1 MRQIFV
7 IILAV
12 CLTAT
17 TTFAADYVLIIG
29 GVAGE
34 KSFYDAFW
42 GATSRF
48 HQLLT
53 DEYGYAPDQI
63 TFLFEDM
70 GDIDRG
76 GQGEL
81 ELVDA
86 ESNREQVFAAFD
98 QLTGTVQPSDRF
110 LLFMIGH
117 ASRTGRGSAKFN
129 LRGRDITEAEY
140 VTLINGVPAENQILI
155 FGFPYS
161 GRLVPQ
167 LSAPG
172 RIILTS
178 SSPNEGYSLQAGFGD
193 VFVSAFSAGDNDINS
208 DGDISVLEAFLS
220 LQTQTKAWYESD
232 GTIQSEHPHLDDNGD
247 GNATRN
253 LTIAPEISGVDGT
266 DDGALA
272 EKTFLGTRRSTLP
285 STPPPSERE
294 VTVDILPSQPPEA
307 LEHGNPDTLAASNN
321 AENRKP
327 ALPYNYISEADEK
340 VIQHVIETAPAQA
353 DYPEDGA
360 VVLWETVDVDID
372 EKSRYI
378 YSTRRIVKIFNE
390 DGVDL
395 AEISIPYMRGKDDV
409 TIHHARTITPDGR
422 LVELDLNEVISNVP
436 PPSAVD
442 AGLYVDARLMYFTL
456 PEITDGCIIDYAYS
470 TNNLGHVMQGEF
482 WRKVYFQ
489 GSQPVQY
496 YRFTVHIPKKK
507 QLHYQVS
514 GAPVVGSTSE
524 FLNMKNEPT
533 PSHSVDLTRNL
544 QGQRTQ
550 QASNNQLKTFLD
562 IKPTITENNYIRTY
576 TFEARD
582 VPPLKEEY
590 LMPAPQDLA
599 YSISIS
605 SIDSWDKL
613 VTWYATLIR
622 EQDTITPEITK
633 KTEQLL
639 RGAWSRKEKVK
650 RLYEYVA
657 TNIQYLGYE
666 LGIWAIKPYPAD
678 FVLKVGKGDCKD
690 KTTLLSTM
698 LSSAGINSYPVL
710 ISAGDTRGVNAH
722 LPDGG
727 SEVEAVPSLAYFNH
741 MILAVEGNKD
751 DEFIWLDPTAETC
764 AFGDFPASDQDRW
777 ALIINPRFLTEDKAA
792 VMENSDDVA
801 SAESMEN
808 KLYLFQKSPALD
820 ATSNLKRVHT
830 HVAVKEDMSVS
841 VRQELTVTGVF
852 NMKLRSQL
860 SHLQTSEEKAEFFHK
875 LMELDERAKVTDVEV
890 AGLSE
895 LKGELKVELTWTC
908 QEYLYAIGSQFVL
921 ELPIVKHPYAELLSE
936 ERRMYPAVIGKALSL
951 EDKISVRTEAPFRV
965 DTVPEAQTL
974 KTGVAEIQIR
984 YDQSKRKAEMHQV
997 IHFLTPSVTPDN
1009 IYHLIDVVRIASNRG
1024 PKRFIL
1030 TQD

>member
-1 MRQIFV
+1 MKKKMRQMLI
-7 IILAV
+7 IILAI
-12 CLTAT
+12 CLISTTA
-17 TTFAADYVLIIG
+17 FATDYVLIIG

-53 DEYGYAPDQI
+53 DEYGYTSDQI
-63 TFLFEDM
+63 TFLFEDI

-76 GQGEL
+76 TQGAL
-81 ELVDA
+81 GLVDA
-86 ESNREQVFAAFD
+86 ESNREQVLAAFD
-98 QLTGTVQPSDRF
+98 HLAKTVQPSDRF
-110 LLFMIGH
+110 LLFMLGH

-140 VTLINGVPAENQILI
+140 VTLINNIPAENQILI

-167 LSAPG
+167 LSTPG

-193 VFVSAFSAGDNDINS
+193 VFIGAFSTADNDINS
-208 DGDISVLEAFLS
+208 DGDVSLLEAFLS
-220 LQTQTKAWYESD
+220 LQTRTKEWYENH

-253 LTIAPEISGVDGT
+253 LTIGHEVPSVERT

-272 EKTFLGTRRSTLP
+272 EKTFLGKRRSVLP
-285 STPPPSERE
+285 STPPSPEPESEVFSDADVSPIEPSEGH
-294 VTVDILPSQPPEA
+294 
-307 LEHGNPDTLAASNN
+307 EHGNPETSTASHNR
-321 AENRKP
+321 ENRAS
-327 ALPYNYISEADEK
+327 ALPYDYISDADEA
-340 VIQHVIETAPAQA
+340 VIQEAIDTAPSQE

-360 VVLWETVDVDID
+360 VVLWESVDVDID

-378 YSTRRIVKIFNE
+378 YSTRRVAKIFNE
-390 DGVDL
+390 DGANL
-395 AEISIPYMRGKDDV
+395 GEISIPYMRGKDDV
-409 TIHHARTITPDGR
+409 TIHHARTLTPDGR
-422 LVELDLNEVISNVP
+422 VVELDVNDVITDVP

-442 AGLYVDARLMYFTL
+442 AGLYVDARLMYFAL
-456 PEITDGCIIDYAYS
+456 PEISDGCIIDYAYS
-470 TNNLGHVMQGEF
+470 TNNLGHVMRGEF

-489 GSQPVQY
+489 GPQPVQH

-507 QLHYQVS
+507 HLNYQVS
-514 GAPVVGSTSE
+514 GAPEVPAG
-524 FLNMKNEPT
+524 
-533 PSHSVDLTRNL
+533 L
-544 QGQRTQ
+544 QSN
-550 QASNNQLKTFLD
+550 ASFLD
-562 IKPTITENNYIRTY
+562 IEPTITENNYIRTY
-576 TFEARD
+576 TFEVSD

-613 VTWYATLIR
+613 VAWYATLIR

-633 KTEQLL
+633 KTEQIL

-741 MILAVEGNKD
+741 MILAVDSGKD

-764 AFGDFPASDQDRW
+764 AFGDFPAGDQDRW
-777 ALIINPRFLTEDKAA
+777 TLIINPRFLT
-792 VMENSDDVA
+792 NSRQQSAISSQA
-801 SAESMEN
+801 SETDSQQLTANSPSMEN
-808 KLYLFQKSPALD
+808 RLYLFRKSPSIEAS
-820 ATSNLKRVHT
+820 SNLKRVHT
-830 HVAVKEDMSVS
+830 RVEVKKDMSVT
-841 VRQELTVTGVF
+841 VHQELKVTGIF

-860 SHLQTSEEKAEFFHK
+860 AHLQTSEEKAEFFHK
-875 LMELDERAKVTDVEV
+875 ALELDERAKVTDVKIS
-890 AGLSE
+890 GLSK
-895 LKGELKVELTWTC
+895 LDSELKVEVTWTC
-908 QEYLYAIGSQFVL
+908 KEYLYAIGRQFVL

-936 ERRMYPAVIGKALSL
+936 ERRMYPAVIGKALTL
-951 EDKISVRTEAPFRV
+951 EDKISVSTETPFRI
-965 DTVPEAQTL
+965 DTVPEDQTL
-974 KTGVAEIQIR
+974 ETEIAEIQIR
-984 YDQSKRKAEMHQV
+984 YAHAKRKAEMHQ
-997 IHFLTPSVTPDN
+997 IIRFLTPRVTPDN
-1009 IYHLIDVVRIASNRG
+1009 IYPLKDVVRIASNRG

>member
-1 MRQIFV
+1 MKKKMLQIRI
-7 IILAV
+7 IILTL
-12 CLTAT
+12 CLLST
-17 TTFAADYVLIIG
+17 TVFAADHVLIIG

-53 DEYGYAPDQI
+53 NEYGYTPDQI
-63 TFLFEDM
+63 TFLFEDI
-70 GDIDRG
+70 GDTNQS
-76 GQGEL
+76 GQGGL
-81 ELVDA
+81 KLVDA
-86 ESNREQVFAAFD
+86 ESNREQVLAAFN
-98 QLTGTVQPSDRF
+98 QLAKTVQPPDRF
-110 LLFMIGH
+110 LLFMLGH

-129 LRGRDITEAEY
+129 LRGRDITEMEY
-140 VTLINGVPAENQILI
+140 VGLINGIPAENQVLI

-193 VFVSAFSAGDNDINS
+193 VFVDAFSTADNDINT
-208 DGDISVLEAFLS
+208 DGDISLLEAFLS
-220 LQTQTKAWYESD
+220 LQTRTKEWYED
-232 GTIQSEHPHLDDNGD
+232 RGTVQSEHPHLDDNGD

-253 LTIAPEISGVDGT
+253 LTIVPETEDVDET
-266 DDGALA
+266 DEGALA
-272 EKTFLGTRRSTLP
+272 TKTFLGTRQTALP
-285 STPPPSERE
+285 STPSPPEPDEVFADVTPTGSPEERE
-294 VTVDILPSQPPEA
+294 HENRETSTAI
-307 LEHGNPDTLAASNN
+307 HN
-321 AENRKP
+321 AENRP
-327 ALPYNYISEADEK
+327 STLPYDYISEADEN
-340 VIQHVIETAPAQA
+340 VIQDAIDTAPSEK

-360 VVLWETVDVDID
+360 VVLWESVDVDID

-378 YSTRRIVKIFNE
+378 YSTRRVVKVFNE
-390 DGVDL
+390 DGADL
-395 AEISIPYMRGKDDV
+395 SEISIPYMRGKDDV
-409 TIHHARTITPDGR
+409 TIHHARTFTPDGR
-422 LVELDLNEVISNVP
+422 IVALDLNDVVTNIP

-456 PEITDGCIIDYAYS
+456 PEISDGCIIDYAYS
-470 TNNLGHVMQGEF
+470 TNNLGHVMRGEF

-507 QLHYQVS
+507 QLYYQIS
-514 GAPVVGSTSE
+514 GAPAVE
-524 FLNMKNEPT
+524 A
-533 PSHSVDLTRNL
+533 
-544 QGQRTQ
+544 QRAQ
-550 QASNNQLKTFLD
+550 QPRSNQLKN
-562 IKPTITENNYIRTY
+562 IEPTITENNYIRTY
-576 TFEARD
+576 TFEVQD

-633 KTEQLL
+633 KTEQILK
-639 RGAWSRKEKVK
+639 GAWSRKEKVK

-698 LSSAGINSYPVL
+698 LSSVGINSYPVL

-741 MILAVEGNKD
+741 MILAVDGGNRD

-764 AFGDFPASDQDRW
+764 AFGDFPAGDQDRW
-777 ALIINPRFLTEDKAA
+777 ALIINPRFLTESRQSSETDNPPPTSKRH
-792 VMENSDDVA
+792 
-801 SAESMEN
+801 SMEN
-808 KLYLFQKSPALD
+808 RLYLFQKSPSID

-830 HVAVKEDMSVS
+830 RVAVKKDMSVS
-841 VRQELTVTGVF
+841 VRQALTVTGIF

-860 SHLQTSEEKAEFFHK
+860 AHLQTSEEKAEFFHK
-875 LMELDERAKVTDVEV
+875 ALELDERAKVTEVEV
-890 AGLSE
+890 SGLSKLE
-895 LKGELKVELTWTC
+895 GELKVEVTWTC

-936 ERRMYPAVIGKALSL
+936 ERRMYPAVIGKALTL
-951 EDKISVRTEAPFRV
+951 EDKISVSTDAPFRI
-965 DTVPEAQTL
+965 DTVPEEQTL
-974 KTGVAEIQIR
+974 KTEVAEIQIR
-984 YDQSKRKAEMHQV
+984 YSQSKRKAEMHQT
-997 IHFLTPSVTPDN
+997 IRFLAPRVTPED
-1009 IYHLIDVVRIASNRG
+1009 IYPLKDVVRIASNRG

-1030 TQD
+1030 TQ

>member
-1 MRQIFV
+1 MKKKIYQKIV

-12 CLTAT
+12 CLISTTA
-17 TTFAADYVLIIG
+17 FAVDHVLIIG

-53 DEYGYAPDQI
+53 DEYGYTPDQI

-70 GDIDRG
+70 ADVDRG
-76 GQGEL
+76 GQSAL

-86 ESNREQVFAAFD
+86 ESNREQVLAAFD
-98 QLTGTVQPSDRF
+98 QLAKTVQPSDRF
-110 LLFMIGH
+110 LLFMLGH

-140 VTLINGVPAENQILI
+140 VTLIKSVPAEKQILI

-161 GRLVPQ
+161 ARLVPP
-167 LSAPG
+167 LSAP
-172 RIILTS
+172 RRVILTS

-193 VFVSAFSAGDNDINS
+193 VFVGAFSTPDNDINS
-208 DGDISVLEAFLS
+208 DGDISLLEAFLS
-220 LQTQTKAWYESD
+220 LQMLTKEWYEND

-253 LTIAPEISGVDGT
+253 LTIDAEVPSIERT

-272 EKTFLGTRRSTLP
+272 AKTFLGKRRSVLP
-285 STPPPSERE
+285 SALPASEPEPEIFSDADVSPIEPSE
-294 VTVDILPSQPPEA
+294 DH
-307 LEHGNPDTLAASNN
+307 EHRNLDASTAARTPGNRSS
-321 AENRKP
+321 
-327 ALPYNYISEADEK
+327 ALPYDYISEADEK
-340 VIQHVIETAPAQA
+340 IIQKAIDTAPSQK

-360 VVLWETVDVDID
+360 VVLWESVDVDID

-378 YSTRRIVKIFNE
+378 YSTRRVVKILNE
-390 DGVDL
+390 DGADL
-395 AEISIPYMRGKDDV
+395 GEISVPYMRGKDDV
-409 TIHHARTITPDGR
+409 TIHHARTFTPDGR
-422 LVELDLNEVISNVP
+422 VVALDLNEIITNVP

-456 PEITDGCIIDYAYS
+456 PEISDGCIIDYAYS
-470 TNNLGHVMQGEF
+470 TNNLGHVMRGEF

-507 QLHYQVS
+507 QLYYQVS
-514 GAPVVGSTSE
+514 GASTVGGSA
-524 FLNMKNEPT
+524 
-533 PSHSVDLTRNL
+533 NL
-544 QGQRTQ
+544 REQQTQ
-550 QASNNQLKTFLD
+550 QARGNPLKSFLE
-562 IKPTITENNYIRTY
+562 IEPAITENNYIRTY
-576 TFEARD
+576 TFEVRD
-582 VPPLKEEY
+582 VPPLREEY

-605 SIDSWDKL
+605 SINSWDKL

-741 MILAVEGNKD
+741 MILAVEGSKD

-764 AFGDFPASDQDRW
+764 AFGDFPAGDQDRW
-777 ALIINPRFLTEDKAA
+777 ALIINPRFLTENKGSEVERSEDTASIDN
-792 VMENSDDVA
+792 MEDR
-801 SAESMEN
+801 
-808 KLYLFQKSPALD
+808 LYLFRRSPSID

-830 HVAVKEDMSVS
+830 RVEVKRDMSVS
-841 VRQELTVTGVF
+841 VHQELRVTGIF

-860 SHLQTSEEKAEFFHK
+860 AHLQTSEEKAEFFHK
-875 LMELDERAKVTDVEV
+875 ALELDERAKVADVEV
-890 AGLSE
+890 SGLSKLE
-895 LKGELKVELTWTC
+895 GELKVEVTWTC
-908 QEYLYAIGSQFVL
+908 KEYLYAIGSQFVL

-936 ERRMYPAVIGKALSL
+936 ERRMYPADIGKALTL
-951 EDKISVRTEAPFRV
+951 EDKISVSTEAPFRIG
-965 DTVPEAQTL
+965 TVPEEQTL
-974 KTGVAEIQIR
+974 ETEVAGIQIR
-984 YDQSKRKAEMHQV
+984 YSQSKRKAEMHQ
-997 IHFLTPSVTPDN
+997 IIRFLTPRVTPDN
-1009 IYHLIDVVRIASNRG
+1009 VYPLKEVVRIASNRG

-1030 TQD
+1030 TQ

>member
-1 MRQIFV
+1 MNKKMRQILI

-12 CLTAT
+12 CLIST
-17 TTFAADYVLIIG
+17 TTFAADHVLIIG

-42 GATSRF
+42 GGTSRF

-53 DEYGYAPDQI
+53 DEYGYTSDQI

-86 ESNREQVFAAFD
+86 ESNRDQVLAAFD
-98 QLTGTVQPSDRF
+98 QLAKTVQPSDRF
-110 LLFMIGH
+110 LLFMLGH

-129 LRGRDITEAEY
+129 LRGRDITEVEY
-140 VTLINGVPAENQILI
+140 VTLINSVPAENQILI

-178 SSPNEGYSLQAGFGD
+178 SSPNEGYSLQAGFGE
-193 VFVSAFSAGDNDINS
+193 VFVGAFSTADNDLNG
-208 DGDISVLEAFLS
+208 DGDISLLETFLS
-220 LQTQTKAWYESD
+220 LQTQTKEWYEND

-253 LTIAPEISGVDGT
+253 LRIDPEVPRVEQT

-272 EKTFLGTRRSTLP
+272 EKTFLGTRRTVLP
-285 STPPPSERE
+285 STPPPSEPEVFSNADIPPTEPTEARE
-294 VTVDILPSQPPEA
+294 N
-307 LEHGNPDTLAASNN
+307 GNPDASST
-321 AENRKP
+321 AHTPENRRS
-327 ALPYNYISEADEK
+327 ALPYDYISETDEN
-340 VIQHVIETAPAQA
+340 VIREAIDTAPSQK

-360 VVLWETVDVDID
+360 VVLWESVDVDID

-378 YSTRRIVKIFNE
+378 YSTRRVVKILNE
-390 DGVDL
+390 DGADL
-395 AEISIPYMRGKDDV
+395 GEISIPYMRGKDDV
-409 TIHHARTITPDGR
+409 TIHHARTFTPDGR
-422 LVELDLNEVISNVP
+422 VVELDLNDVIPDIP

-442 AGLYVDARLMYFTL
+442 AGLYVDARLMHFRL
-456 PEITDGCIIDYAYS
+456 PEISDGCIIDYAYS
-470 TNNLGHVMQGEF
+470 TNNLGHVMRGEF

-489 GSQPVQY
+489 GSQPVRY

-507 QLHYQVS
+507 HLNYQVS
-514 GAPVVGSTSE
+514 GASAVPTS
-524 FLNMKNEPT
+524 
-533 PSHSVDLTRNL
+533 L
-544 QGQRTQ
+544 Q
-550 QASNNQLKTFLD
+550 SSSFLD

-582 VPPLKEEY
+582 VPSLKEEY

-633 KTEQLL
+633 KTEQIL

-678 FVLKVGKGDCKD
+678 FVLKIGKGDCKD

-722 LPDGG
+722 LSDGG

-741 MILAVEGNKD
+741 MILAVDGGDQD

-764 AFGDFPASDQDRW
+764 AFGDFPAGDQDRW
-777 ALIINPRFLTEDKAA
+777 ALIINPRFLKEDKASGT
-792 VMENSDDVA
+792 ESSDDVA
-801 SAESMEN
+801 SVDSMEN
-808 KLYLFQKSPALD
+808 RLYLFQRSPSLEAI
-820 ATSNLKRVHT
+820 SNLKRVHT
-830 HVAVKEDMSVS
+830 RVEVKKDMSVS
-841 VRQELTVTGVF
+841 VHQELMVTGIF

-875 LMELDERAKVTDVEV
+875 VLELDERAKVTDVKV
-890 AGLSE
+890 SGLSKLE
-895 LKGELKVELTWTC
+895 GELKVKLTWTC
-908 QEYLYAIGSQFVL
+908 KEYLYAIGSQFVL

-936 ERRMYPAVIGKALSL
+936 ERRMYPAVIGKALTL
-951 EDKISVRTEAPFRV
+951 EDKISVSTEAPFSV
-965 DTVPEAQTL
+965 DTVPEEQTL
-974 KTGVAEIQIR
+974 KTEIAEIQIH
-984 YDQSKRKAEMHQV
+984 YAKSKRKAEMHQT
-997 IHFLTPSVTPDN
+997 IRFLTPRVTPNN
-1009 IYHLIDVVRIASNRG
+1009 IYHLKDVVRIASNRG

-1030 TQD
+1030 TQ

>member
-1 MRQIFV
+1 MKKKMLQIC
-7 IILAV
+7 IRILAL
-12 CLTAT
+12 CLTST
-17 TTFAADYVLIIG
+17 TAFAADHVLIIG

-42 GATSRF
+42 GATSRL
-48 HQLLT
+48 HHLLT
-53 DEYGYAPDQI
+53 DEYGYTPDQI
-63 TFLFEDM
+63 TFLFEDT

-76 GQGEL
+76 GQGTL
-81 ELVDA
+81 ELIDA
-86 ESNREQVFAAFD
+86 ESNREQVLAAFD
-98 QLTGTVQPSDRF
+98 QLAQTVQPSDRF
-110 LLFMIGH
+110 LLFMLGH

-129 LRGRDITEAEY
+129 LRGRDITEVEY
-140 VTLINGVPAENQILI
+140 VTLINSIPAENQILI

-172 RIILTS
+172 RLILTS

-193 VFVSAFSAGDNDINS
+193 IFVDAFSTADNDING
-208 DGDISVLEAFLS
+208 DRDISVLEAFLS
-220 LQTQTKAWYESD
+220 LQTQTKAWYENE

-247 GNATRN
+247 GSASRN
-253 LTIAPEISGVDGT
+253 LTIDPEVPHIEGA

-272 EKTFLGTRRSTLP
+272 EKTFLGKRRSALP
-285 STPPPSERE
+285 STPPPPES
-294 VTVDILPSQPPEA
+294 EA
-307 LEHGNPDTLAASNN
+307 LTDTQNPLPRKPPLFTDVLPTVPSETDEPDHELVEPDTPIAPRTP
-321 AENRKP
+321 ENRSS
-327 ALPYNYISEADEK
+327 ALPYDYISKADEK
-340 VIQHVIETAPAQA
+340 IIQEAIDAAPSEK

-360 VVLWETVDVDID
+360 VVLWESVDVDID

-378 YSTRRIVKIFNE
+378 YSTRRVVKILNE
-390 DGVDL
+390 DGAGL
-395 AEISIPYMRGKDDV
+395 GEISIPYMRGKDDV
-409 TIHHARTITPDGR
+409 TIHHARTFTPDGSV
-422 LVELDLNEVISNVP
+422 VELDLNNVVTNIP

-456 PEITDGCIIDYAYS
+456 PEISDGCIIDYAYS
-470 TNNLGHVMQGEF
+470 TNNLGHVMRGEF

-507 QLHYQVS
+507 QLYYQIS
-514 GAPVVGSTSE
+514 GAPEVPTGLQSSAS
-524 FLNMKNEPT
+524 FLNIE
-533 PSHSVDLTRNL
+533 
-544 QGQRTQ
+544 
-550 QASNNQLKTFLD
+550 
-562 IKPTITENNYIRTY
+562 PTITENNYIRTY
-576 TFEARD
+576 TFEVRD

-633 KTEQLL
+633 KTEQIL
-639 RGAWSRKEKVK
+639 RGAWSRTEKVK

-698 LSSAGINSYPVL
+698 LSSVGINSYPVL

-741 MILAVEGNKD
+741 MILAVEGSKN
-751 DEFIWLDPTAETC
+751 EFIWLDPTAETC
-764 AFGDFPASDQDRW
+764 AFGDFPAGDQDRW
-777 ALIINPRFLTEDKAA
+777 ALIINPRFLTDSRQSSETDGSRQLTA
-792 VMENSDDVA
+792 NSP
-801 SAESMEN
+801 SMEN
-808 KLYLFQKSPALD
+808 RLYLFRKSPSRE
-820 ATSNLKRVHT
+820 ATSNVKRVRT
-830 HVAVKEDMSVS
+830 RVAVKKDMSVS
-841 VRQELTVTGVF
+841 VHQELTVTGIF

-860 SHLQTSEEKAEFFHK
+860 AHLQTSEEKAEFFHK
-875 LMELDERAKVTDVEV
+875 ALELDERAKVTEVEV
-890 AGLSE
+890 SGLSK
-895 LKGELKVELTWTC
+895 LDGELKVDVTWTC

-936 ERRMYPAVIGKALSL
+936 ERRMYPAIIGKALTL
-951 EDKISVRTEAPFRV
+951 EDKISVSTDAPFRI
-965 DTVPEAQTL
+965 DTVPEEQTL
-974 KTGVAEIQIR
+974 KTNVAEIQIR
-984 YDQSKRKAEMHQV
+984 YAQSKRKAEMHQT
-997 IHFLTPSVTPDN
+997 IRFLTPRVTPDN
-1009 IYHLIDVVRIASNRG
+1009 IYHLKDVVRIASNRG

>member
-1 MRQIFV
+1 MKKKTCQIL

-12 CLTAT
+12 CLISTTA
-17 TTFAADYVLIIG
+17 FAMDYVLIIG

-42 GATSRF
+42 GGTSRF
-48 HQLLT
+48 HRLLT
-53 DEYGYAPDQI
+53 DEYGYTSDQI

-76 GQGEL
+76 GQGAL
-81 ELVDA
+81 ALVDA
-86 ESNREQVFAAFD
+86 VSNREQVLAAFNHLA
-98 QLTGTVQPSDRF
+98 QTVQPSDRF
-110 LLFMIGH
+110 LLFMLGH

-140 VTLINGVPAENQILI
+140 VTLINSVPTENQILI

-161 GRLVPQ
+161 ARLVPQ

-193 VFVSAFSAGDNDINS
+193 VFVGAFSTADNDRNS
-208 DGDISVLEAFLS
+208 DGDISLLEAFLS
-220 LQTQTKAWYESD
+220 LQEQTKAWYEND

-253 LTIAPEISGVDGT
+253 LTIDPDAPPVDRT
-266 DDGALA
+266 DDGLLA
-272 EKTFLGTRRSTLP
+272 EKTFLGKRRSTLP
-285 STPPPSERE
+285 STPPPPE
-294 VTVDILPSQPPEA
+294 PEA
-307 LEHGNPDTLAASNN
+307 LTDTQNPLPRKPPLFTDVLPTVPSETDDLEHEFVKPDSSIVPRTP
-321 AENRKP
+321 ENRSS
-327 ALPYNYISEADEK
+327 ALPYDYISAADEEI
-340 VIQHVIETAPAQA
+340 IQAAVDTAPSQE

-360 VVLWETVDVDID
+360 VVLWESVDVDID

-378 YSTRRIVKIFNE
+378 YSTRRVVKILNE
-390 DGVDL
+390 DGANL
-395 AEISIPYMRGKDDV
+395 GEISIPYMRGKDDV
-409 TIHHARTITPDGR
+409 TIHHARTFTPEGR
-422 LVELDLNEVISNVP
+422 VVELDLSDVITDVP

-442 AGLYVDARLMYFTL
+442 AGLYVDARLMYFAL
-456 PEITDGCIIDYAYS
+456 PEISDGCIIDYAYS
-470 TNNLGHVMQGEF
+470 TNNLGHVMRGEF

-489 GSQPVQY
+489 GPQPVRH

-507 QLHYQVS
+507 HLNYQVS
-514 GAPVVGSTSE
+514 GAPEVAAGLQSSAS
-524 FLNMKNEPT
+524 FLNIE
-533 PSHSVDLTRNL
+533 
-544 QGQRTQ
+544 
-550 QASNNQLKTFLD
+550 
-562 IKPTITENNYIRTY
+562 PTITENNYIRTY
-576 TFEARD
+576 TFEVSD

-605 SIDSWDKL
+605 SIDSWDQL

-741 MILAVEGNKD
+741 MILAVEGGNQE

-764 AFGDFPASDQDRW
+764 AFGDFPAGDQDRW
-777 ALIINPRFLTEDKAA
+777 ALIINPRFLK
-792 VMENSDDVA
+792 ENRASGVERSDDVTPVD
-801 SAESMEN
+801 SMEDR
-808 KLYLFQKSPALD
+808 LYLFRKSPSID
-820 ATSNLKRVHT
+820 APSNLKQVHT
-830 HVAVKEDMSVS
+830 RVEVKRDMSVS
-841 VRQELTVTGVF
+841 VHQELRVTGIF

-860 SHLQTSEEKAEFFHK
+860 AHLQTSEEKAEFFHK
-875 LMELDERAKVTDVEV
+875 ALELDERAKVTEVEV
-890 AGLSE
+890 SGLSKLE
-895 LKGELKVELTWTC
+895 GELKVEVRWTC
-908 QEYLYAIGSQFVL
+908 KEYLYAIGSQFVL

-936 ERRMYPAVIGKALSL
+936 ERRTYPAVIGKALTL
-951 EDKISVRTEAPFRV
+951 EDKISVSTEAPYRI

-974 KTGVAEIQIR
+974 ETEVAEIQIR
-984 YDQSKRKAEMHQV
+984 YAQSKRKAEMHQT
-997 IHFLTPSVTPDN
+997 IRFLTPRVTPDN
-1009 IYHLIDVVRIASNRG
+1009 IYHLKDVVRIAANRG

-1030 TQD
+1030 TQ